1 MRSLES
7 NLLRMSSTD
16 RKDISWLFKKSSSL
30 EYRLFNDEL
39 DIDEFDEQFSV
50 EINHNNTWW

>member
-50 EINHNNTWW
+50 EINHNNT